1 MKSSAILVLLTS
13 ALMAATSSDLR
24 TGAIEPRLEAHP
36 LMQHLEVTI
45 AKMDQGERSLEYRES
60 LTFLKEHT
68 RETTAALTPFLLE
81 QPGGFR
87 KWQLAYLVGEF
98 GDASAVR
105 LLRELAETP
114 LPEPQTTHAGSHETD
129 LVYTE
134 DVASR
139 VQAVVST
146 ARIASRHPELRDW
159 IVSELVTLAHEV
171 PLVKSTAIFELRKL
185 LGDDL
190 QTLRAQFGP
199 DDAPLFEPFTPPSGW
214 QH

>member
-1 MKSSAILVLLTS
+1 
-13 ALMAATSSDLR
+13 MAVTSSDLR
-24 TGAIEPRLEAHP
+24 TGATEPRLEAHP
-36 LMQHLEVTI
+36 LMRHLEVTI

-60 LTFLKEHT
+60 LDFLRDHAA
-68 RETTAALTPFLLE
+68 ETAAALTPFLLE

-105 LLRELAETP
+105 LLRELVEMP
-114 LPEPQTTHAGSHETD
+114 LPEPQTTHAGSHAID

-139 VQAVVST
+139 VQAIISA

-159 IVSELVTLAHEV
+159 IVSELVTAAHEV

-185 LGDDL
+185 LGDEL
-190 QTLRAQFGP
+190 QTLRSQFGP
-199 DDAPLFEPFTPPSGW
+199 EDARLFDPFTPPSGW
-214 QH
+214 QD